1 MINTYTVR
9 RILQVVPQLFILTI
23 IAFGIIHLAPG
34 DPSSMI
40 GGDQVAGFLLTT
52 EQLQAMRQHYG
63 LDRPFHEQYFTWL
76 KRIVRFDFGR
86 SFADGRPVTERILD
100 RLPPTLLLTST
111 SMLISLMAIPLGV
124 LAGYMRNTMF
134 DHIITLQAFL
144 GVALPSFWFAII
156 AIMVFGA
163 GLGWLPVA
171 GMTEPGEPTTV
182 WSVARHL
189 ILPAAVLGFGG
200 NAALTRYARSS
211 IIEALLDDY
220 VRTARAKGLRE
231 RAVLFRHAVRNAML
245 PVITILG
252 LSLPAL
258 FTGAALVEQV
268 FAWPGLGRAAVESTF
283 TRDYPMVMALVI
295 VVGTLTILGNLIADL
310 LYGAIDPRISSD
322 A

>member
-1 MINTYTVR
+1 MINAYTVR
-9 RILQVVPQLFILTI
+9 RVLQVVPQLFILTV
-23 IAFGIIHLAPG
+23 IAFGIINLAPG

-52 EQLQAMRQHYG
+52 EQLQAMRKYYG
-63 LDRPFHEQYFTWL
+63 LDRPFHEQYFTWF
-76 KRIVRFDFGR
+76 KRVVKFDFGR

-100 RLPPTLLLTST
+100 RLPPTLLLTGT
-111 SMLISLMAIPLGV
+111 SMLISLTAIPLGV
-124 LAGYMRNTMF
+124 VAGYMRNTMF

-156 AIMVFGA
+156 AIMIFGA
-163 GLGWLPVA
+163 WLGWLPVA

-182 WSVARHL
+182 WSVMRHL
-189 ILPAAVLGFGG
+189 ALPAAVLGFGG

-220 VRTARAKGLRE
+220 IRTARAKGLME
-231 RAVLFRHAVRNAML
+231 RTVLFRHAVRNAML
-245 PVITILG
+245 PVVTILG

-283 TRDYPMVMALVI
+283 TRDYPIVMALVM
-295 VVGTLTILGNLIADL
+295 VVGTLTIFGNLIADL
-310 LYGAIDPRISSD
+310 LYGVMDPRIRAD

>member
-52 EQLQAMRQHYG
+52 EQLQAMRRHYG

-76 KRIVRFDFGR
+76 KRVVRFDFGR

-100 RLPPTLLLTST
+100 RLPPTLLLTGT

-124 LAGYMRNTMF
+124 VAGYMRNTMF

-156 AIMVFGA
+156 AIMIFGA

-182 WSVARHL
+182 WNVARHL

-220 VRTARAKGLRE
+220 IRTARAKGLRE
-231 RAVLFRHAVRNAML
+231 RTVLFRHAVRNAML

-283 TRDYPMVMALVI
+283 TRDYPMVMALVM

-310 LYGAIDPRISSD
+310 LYGAIDPRIRSD

>member
-295 VVGTLTILGNLIADL
+295 VVGTLTILGTLIAYL

>member
-1 MINTYTVR
+1 MINAYTVR
-9 RILQVVPQLFILTI
+9 RILQVAPQLFILTV

-63 LDRPFHEQYFTWL
+63 LDRPFHEQYVTWL
-76 KRIVRFDFGR
+76 KRVVRFDFGR

-100 RLPPTLLLTST
+100 RLPPTLLLTGT

-124 LAGYMRNTMF
+124 VAGYMRNTMF
-134 DHIITLQAFL
+134 DHVITLQAFL

-156 AIMVFGA
+156 AIMIFGA

-220 VRTARAKGLRE
+220 IRTARAKGLME

-283 TRDYPMVMALVI
+283 TRDYPMVMALVM

-310 LYGAIDPRISSD
+310 LYGAIDPRIRSD

>member
-1 MINTYTVR
+1 MINAYTVR
-9 RILQVVPQLFILTI
+9 RILQVVPQMFILTI
-23 IAFGIIHLAPG
+23 IVFGIIHLAPG

-63 LDRPFHEQYFTWL
+63 LDRPVHEQYFTWL
-76 KRIVRFDFGR
+76 KRVVRFDFGR

-100 RLPPTLLLTST
+100 RLPPTLLLTGT

-124 LAGYMRNTMF
+124 VAGYMRNTMF

-156 AIMVFGA
+156 AIMIFGA

-220 VRTARAKGLRE
+220 IRTARAKGLRE
-231 RAVLFRHAVRNAML
+231 RTVLFRHAVRNAML

-283 TRDYPMVMALVI
+283 TRDYPMVMALVM

-310 LYGAIDPRISSD
+310 LYGAIDPRIRSD

>member
-1 MINTYTVR
+1 MINAYTVR

-23 IAFGIIHLAPG
+23 IVFGIIHLAPG

-63 LDRPFHEQYFTWL
+63 LDRPVHEQYFTWL
-76 KRIVRFDFGR
+76 KRVVKFDFGR

-100 RLPPTLLLTST
+100 RLPPTLLLTGT

-124 LAGYMRNTMF
+124 VAGYMRNTMF

-156 AIMVFGA
+156 AIMIFGA

-220 VRTARAKGLRE
+220 IRTARAKGLRE
-231 RAVLFRHAVRNAML
+231 RTVLFRHAVRNAML

-283 TRDYPMVMALVI
+283 TRDYPMVMALVM

-310 LYGAIDPRISSD
+310 LYGAIDPRIRSD

>member
-156 AIMVFGA
+156 AIMIFGA

-310 LYGAIDPRISSD
+310 LYGAIDPRIRSD

>member
-124 LAGYMRNTMF
+124 VAGYMRNTMF

-156 AIMVFGA
+156 AIMIFGA

-310 LYGAIDPRISSD
+310 LYGAIDPRIRSD

>member
-1 MINTYTVR
+1 MINAYTVR
-9 RILQVVPQLFILTI
+9 RILQVVPQLFILTVI
-23 IAFGIIHLAPG
+23 VFGIIHLAPG

-63 LDRPFHEQYFTWL
+63 LDRPVHEQYFTWL
-76 KRIVRFDFGR
+76 KRVVRFDFGR

-100 RLPPTLLLTST
+100 RLPPTLLLTGT

-124 LAGYMRNTMF
+124 VAGYMRNTMF

-156 AIMVFGA
+156 AIMIFGA
-163 GLGWLPVA
+163 WLGWLPVA

-220 VRTARAKGLRE
+220 IRTARAKGLRE
-231 RAVLFRHAVRNAML
+231 RTVLFRHAVRNAML

-283 TRDYPMVMALVI
+283 TRDYPMVMALVM

-310 LYGAIDPRISSD
+310 LYGAIDPRIRSD

>member
-1 MINTYTVR
+1 
-9 RILQVVPQLFILTI
+9 
-23 IAFGIIHLAPG
+23 
-34 DPSSMI
+34 MI

-310 LYGAIDPRISSD
+310 LYGVIDPRIRSD

>member
-1 MINTYTVR
+1 MINAYTVR

-76 KRIVRFDFGR
+76 KRVVRFDFGR

-100 RLPPTLLLTST
+100 RLPPTLLLTGT

-124 LAGYMRNTMF
+124 VAGYMRNTMF

-156 AIMVFGA
+156 AIMIFGA

-310 LYGAIDPRISSD
+310 LYGAIDPRIRSD